1 MKIITGFRNRKE
13 LSIIYDS
20 FKTGTSSISGELVSY
35 DIKGLKGKI
44 IPNYINIKDISYIY
58 KEEEVSE

>member
-1 MKIITGFRNRKE
+1 MKIIIGFRNGKE
-13 LSIIYDS
+13 LPIICDN
-20 FKTGTSSISGELVSY
+20 FKTGTSSISKELVSC

-44 IPNYINIKDISYIY
+44 IPHYINIKDISYIY